1 MILRAKVY
9 RVMLASPSDTID
21 ERKEFPSILNDWN
34 TLYSVHRKAVVLPV
48 EWETHSTPEMGDRPQ
63 AIINKQ
69 LVDDADILVAVF
81 WTKLGTATGAAMSGS
96 VEEVQ
101 QFRSHQKPVLM
112 YFSNVPVPPNNI
124 NIKQY
129 QLLKKYREKCYQEG
143 LVSSYTS
150 IYEFRD
156 LLLRNLWETVSRHPR
171 TLKIENRGNLTKE
184 SLTPM
189 KYDPKQTSTLIEK
202 MMEQARLLTPQAK
215 QELLRSLTQT

>member
-1 MILRAKVY
+1 MMQTYSLLSSGLS
-9 RVMLASPSDTID
+9 LAQ
-21 ERKEFPSILNDWN
+21 RQG
-34 TLYSVHRKAVVLPV
+34 LPCQV
-48 EWETHSTPEMGDRPQ
+48 
-63 AIINKQ
+63 
-69 LVDDADILVAVF
+69 
-81 WTKLGTATGAAMSGS
+81 
-96 VEEVQ
+96 
-101 QFRSHQKPVLM
+101 
-112 YFSNVPVPPNNI
+112 
-124 NIKQY
+124 